1 MLRSL
6 TYHEPLKIDDWTTD
20 EAMAVV
26 CLEQPE
32 TGRRFTEETLA
43 VNNHRLSASS
53 HSDRVPPPLQTAHGQ
68 SHEHEIL
75 LRGLQP
81 FTIHRLVSSPQIIT
95 IIVVS
100 TKELTANHLTT
111 WIRSNAVKKKQIKKR
126 DLDPQEFHQI
136 SDQTL
141 DELTEALER
150 LVESDHPEVTGWDVD
165 YSSGVMNFSMGH
177 HGTYVINKQPPNKQ
191 IWLSSPFS
199 GPKRFDYDKSRKSW
213 FYSRE
218 GNELMALLSSEIDS
232 ILGNQFFSQLL
243 HSSSNLPQQ

>member
-1 MLRSL
+1 MNPSRSMTGLL
-6 TYHEPLKIDDWTTD
+6 TRRWLSCASNSRRLGADSPRKLWRSTIAGYQLHPTPTGYHHPCK
-20 EAMAVV
+20 
-26 CLEQPE
+26 QPMD
-32 TGRRFTEETLA
+32 
-43 VNNHRLSASS
+43 NHMKTRYYSVDSS
-53 HSDRVPPPLQTAHGQ
+53 PS
-68 SHEHEIL
+68 
-75 LRGLQP
+75 P
-81 FTIHRLVSSPQIIT
+81 FTVS
-95 IIVVS
+95 
-100 TKELTANHLTT
+100 
-111 WIRSNAVKKKQIKKR
+111 

>member
-1 MLRSL
+1 MNPSRSMTGLL
-6 TYHEPLKIDDWTTD
+6 TRRWLSCASNSRRLGADSPRKLWRSTITGYQLHPTPTGYHHPCK
-20 EAMAVV
+20 
-26 CLEQPE
+26 QPMD
-32 TGRRFTEETLA
+32 
-43 VNNHRLSASS
+43 NHMNTRYYSVDSS
-53 HSDRVPPPLQTAHGQ
+53 PS
-68 SHEHEIL
+68 
-75 LRGLQP
+75 P
-81 FTIHRLVSSPQIIT
+81 FTVS
-95 IIVVS
+95 
-100 TKELTANHLTT
+100 
-111 WIRSNAVKKKQIKKR
+111 